1 MDPVYFKVPRYEEET
16 VRVENWN
23 QPKFYEPFH
32 YHEECQLTLILSGS
46 GTAFMGNS
54 MAEYS
59 EGDLFFMGEN
69 LPHVLRSDLMTDPT
83 GNYGVRAISVFFSL
97 QTLSSIFKEI
107 PEAKRSCQI
116 AGGVIIW
123 LAI

>member
-1 MDPVYFKVPRYEEET
+1 MDPVYFKVPKYDEES

-46 GTAFMGNS
+46 GTVFMGNS

-59 EGDLFFMGEN
+59 EGDLFFIGEN
-69 LPHVLRSDLMTDPT
+69 LPHVLRSDLMAESAS
-83 GNYGVRAISVFFSL
+83 NYGVRAISVFFSM

-107 PEAKRSCQI
+107 PEASEVVKLQEDSS
-116 AGGVIIW
+116 
-123 LAI
+123 